1 MDTTYRSDLA
11 FPLSMVADPGL
22 QNRIIIPLSRV
33 LDFARHEPG
42 IHPTRQVAL
51 ALRPLLAVA
60 LSAAGLCDDEAA
72 AEPPLATAAGT
83 DTNRRRLRPPHPERT
98 AVPSPQR
105 RLADPEILF
114 TALSS
119 LIEVVK
125 SLTPGTGR
133 MYANLGHEALPGR
146 GHKEDTA
153 TAFAP
158 RSEVV
163 IELVSVA
170 NSLRDAADAAD
181 NADNADNAND
191 PGAPP
196 RGASGALP
204 FELAV
209 VAAIVESRGGHLSL
223 ASDGVHSR
231 FFVVRLPVHRA
242 C

>member
-72 AEPPLATAAGT
+72 AEPPVATAAGT

-170 NSLRDAADAAD
+170 NSLRGAAD
-181 NADNADNAND
+181 NASD
-191 PGAPP
+191 PGATP

>member
-60 LSAAGLCDDEAA
+60 LSAAGLCDDETAA
-72 AEPPLATAAGT
+72 APPAAAGT

-170 NSLRDAADAAD
+170 DSLRDAANDSD
-181 NADNADNAND
+181 NADNPGDAND
-191 PGAPP
+191 AGANP

>member
-1 MDTTYRSDLA
+1 MDSTYCSDLA
-11 FPLSMVADPGL
+11 YPLSLVADPGV
-22 QNRIIIPLSRV
+22 QNRIIIPLGRV

-42 IHPTRQVAL
+42 FPPTRQVAL

-60 LSAAGLCDDEAA
+60 LSAAGLCQDLPPEPERAGRDGHLLQP
-72 AEPPLATAAGT
+72 PPLPRVA
-83 DTNRRRLRPPHPERT
+83 DLRPG
-98 AVPSPQR
+98 
-105 RLADPEILF
+105 DPEILF

-133 MYANLGHEALPGR
+133 MYAHLGHEALPGR
-146 GHKEDTA
+146 GRKEDSA
-153 TAFAP
+153 TALAP

-170 NSLRDAADAAD
+170 NSLRDSA
-181 NADNADNAND
+181 
-191 PGAPP
+191 GAGAGAQ
-196 RGASGALP
+196 GASGALP

-209 VAAIVESRGGHLSL
+209 VAAIVESRGGQLSL
-223 ASDGVHSR
+223 ASDGAHSR
-231 FFVVRLPVHRA
+231 TFVVRLPVHRA